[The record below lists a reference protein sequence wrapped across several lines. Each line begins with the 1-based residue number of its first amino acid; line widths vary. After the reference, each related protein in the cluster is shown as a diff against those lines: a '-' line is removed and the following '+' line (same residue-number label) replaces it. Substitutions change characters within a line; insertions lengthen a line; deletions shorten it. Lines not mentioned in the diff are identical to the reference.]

1 MPKRKRTKSL
11 YLLKEPDWKQL
22 SLLTEPVDQKKAI
35 AHCEYFVHYEI
46 HTKKKQDALIN
57 WIKKQSNWSK
67 EDIKYILSIDKGY
80 FSSMGKTAW
89 TAEKLGYWPEGTLE
103 HIHEKCKPQWLQLG
117 KKVFAEKV
125 EKQDKKK
132 DIKVISIQD
141 RMREQVATLC
151 GKWESVLDQ
160 FLESENFDLKA
171 FDPYND
177 MRAHT
182 PAIKPAHAKI
192 IKELFDCEYQEALE
206 VFAWKD
212 EDIKEGYSHFDKKM
226 RKNFLA
232 FFEKINSATDTL
244 IQTGKAQRKP
254 RKPKAINKDKLISKL
269 KFKINDSDLGIAS
282 IHPID
287 ILDASEVWVYN
298 TKNRKL
304 GVYKKSPTSIGLTV
318 KGTSIR
324 DFSETSSWQK
334 TLRKPAEQL
343 KLFTGNAKTK
353 YQSAFDDIK
362 ATEIKLNG
370 RLNEH
375 IIILK
380 AF

>member
-1 MPKRKRTKSL
+1 M
-11 YLLKEPDWKQL
+11 
-22 SLLTEPVDQKKAI
+22 I
-35 AHCEYFVHYEI
+35 
-46 HTKKKQDALIN
+46 
-57 WIKKQSNWSK
+57 
-67 EDIKYILSIDKGY
+67 
-80 FSSMGKTAW
+80 
-89 TAEKLGYWPEGTLE
+89 
-103 HIHEKCKPQWLQLG
+103 
-117 KKVFAEKV
+117 
-125 EKQDKKK
+125 
-132 DIKVISIQD
+132 
-141 RMREQVATLC
+141 
-151 GKWESVLDQ
+151 
-160 FLESENFDLKA
+160 
-171 FDPYND
+171 
-177 MRAHT
+177 
-182 PAIKPAHAKI
+182 
-192 IKELFDCEYQEALE
+192 
-206 VFAWKD
+206 
-212 EDIKEGYSHFDKKM
+212 
-226 RKNFLA
+226 KNFLE

-254 RKPKAINKDKLISKL
+254 RKPKAINKDKLVSKL

-287 ILDASEVWVYN
+287 ILDASEVWIYN

-304 GVYKKSPTSIGLTV
+304 GVYKKSTTSIGLTV